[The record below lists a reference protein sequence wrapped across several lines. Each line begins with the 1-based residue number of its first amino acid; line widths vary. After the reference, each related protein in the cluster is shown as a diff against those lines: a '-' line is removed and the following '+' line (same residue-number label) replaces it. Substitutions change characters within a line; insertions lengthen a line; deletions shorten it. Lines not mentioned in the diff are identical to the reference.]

1 VVLEDYDGEVTRTES
16 GAAMKTIDR
25 RNAIKRAGVLA
36 MGAAMGGLTAEAQ
49 ESGITPETVYELRT
63 YHLNPG
69 KLPLI
74 LERFRT
80 KERAIFVRC
89 GMHPV
94 AYWTVLDGPAL
105 EPGGGGTLIYI
116 VRHKS
121 RAAADASWAQFRTDP
136 EWVALKAESEKDG
149 AFVVKQEHTFM
160 KLTDFSVAL

>member
-1 VVLEDYDGEVTRTES
+1 MATVA
-16 GAAMKTIDR
+16 AAMT
-25 RNAIKRAGVLA
+25 GLA
-36 MGAAMGGLTAEAQ
+36 AEAQ
-49 ESGITPETVYELRT
+49 TGTQTGTTDKDITPETVYELRT

-89 GMHPV
+89 GMRPV

-116 VRHKS
+116 LLHKS

-149 AFVVKQEHTFM
+149 QFVVKQEHTFM
-160 KLTDFSVAL
+160 KLTDFSAGL

>member
-1 VVLEDYDGEVTRTES
+1 MK
-16 GAAMKTIDR
+16 AMDR
-25 RNAIKRAGVLA
+25 RGVLKGTGMA
-36 MGAAMGGLTAEAQ
+36 MGAAMLGGLAAEAQ
-49 ESGITPETVYELRT
+49 SSEITPETVYELRT

-74 LERFRT
+74 LERFRS

-105 EPGGGGTLIYI
+105 TPGGGGTLIYI

-121 RAAADASWAQFRTDP
+121 RAAADASWAQFRSDP
-136 EWVALKAESEKDG
+136 EWVALKAETEKDG
-149 AFVVKQEHTFM
+149 AFTSAQEHTFM
-160 KLTDFSVAL
+160 KLTDFKGEGLGDRG

>member
-1 VVLEDYDGEVTRTES
+1 MNRRSAIKGAGMATIA
-16 GAAMKTIDR
+16 AAMT
-25 RNAIKRAGVLA
+25 GLA
-36 MGAAMGGLTAEAQ
+36 AEAQ
-49 ESGITPETVYELRT
+49 AGSQTGEITPETVYELRT

-74 LERFRT
+74 LERFRS

-121 RAAADASWAQFRTDP
+121 RAAADASWAQFRADP
-136 EWVALKAESEKDG
+136 EWVALKTESEKDG

-160 KLTDFSVAL
+160 KLTEFSVGL